1 MQKLFRSFLSANRKR
16 REKAAGFALRLLRLL
31 RDVEE
36 TEMYRYSD
44 ELDKIDLYNGD
55 YGCVHNREY
64 AAIEDECTNCECA
77 LGFLECAIDDLK
89 FAY

>member
-1 MQKLFRSFLSANRKR
+1 MIKLFQSILAANRKR
-16 REKAAGFALRLLRLL
+16 RCRVAGLTLWLLRLI

-44 ELDKIDLYNGD
+44 ELDKINLVPEKVPRRD
-55 YGCVHNREY
+55 Y
-64 AAIEDECTNCECA
+64 AAIEEECFNCECA

>member
-1 MQKLFRSFLSANRKR
+1 MLKLFRHFLSVGRKR
-16 REKAAGFALRLLRLL
+16 RCRVAGFSIRLLRLL

-36 TEMYRYSD
+36 TEMCRHSEKLD
-44 ELDKIDLYNGD
+44 EFDLKPES
-55 YGCVHNREY
+55 VTRREY
-64 AAIEDECTNCECA
+64 AAIEDECLNCECA